1 MRVKRA
7 EYLSIKTEWFC
18 PPSWGPPSRSFIPLS
33 FLVVEKRNKKK
44 KTETKKMIFLVIK
57 RFQSY
62 ITSFSFFIT
71 IFIGTTT
78 LLLLHF
84 VYNH

>member
-18 PPSWGPPSRSFIPLS
+18 PPSGPPSRSFIPFIS
-33 FLVVEKRNKKK
+33 FLVIEKQKKQ
-44 KTETKKMIFLVIK
+44 KTKKKMIFLFIK